1 MDHDPRQQQ
10 YIARF
15 GQESFL
21 ETEILDRSRSGLKS
35 TKNKS
40 KTQTKRVLIKTI

>member
-15 GQESFL
+15 AQESFL
-21 ETEILDRSRSGLKS
+21 ENRNPRQIKIRIKKHKKQIQNPNKKS
-35 TKNKS
+35 IN
-40 KTQTKRVLIKTI
+40 

>member
-35 TKNKS
+35 TKKQIQNPNKKS
-40 KTQTKRVLIKTI
+40 IN